1 MIKVTKQNIFELIFQ
16 RGLKHVFRNEANYLF
31 SVKHSTVVNSVV
43 SNGVFKANVN
53 NIVTEVENNH
63 SKKDINVMASDI
75 YQVEDEE
82 KLEETVDDIETK
94 IENLNNSKVEK
105 NNANQDVYDDNVYR
119 MSNFLKIRVKVS
131 IAGDE
136 KTVIILNINEKL
148 KNIKIVLTFD
158 KKVVAKSIG
167 FKIAEKQ
174 ADY

>member
-1 MIKVTKQNIFELIFQ
+1 
-16 RGLKHVFRNEANYLF
+16 
-31 SVKHSTVVNSVV
+31 
-43 SNGVFKANVN
+43 
-53 NIVTEVENNH
+53 
-63 SKKDINVMASDI
+63 MASDI